1 MQFIDQIRT
10 TIGHLML
17 SREIAERKK
26 KSKMTGFT
34 QVEHIGIVYDAAFI
48 EKENMVHQYANKLR
62 SEGKKVF
69 LLGFV
74 DMKQLPG
81 NKKFSL
87 QSEYFWKETLNGINL
102 PSKTKLSRFLEME
115 FDWLLNLY
123 LEPVLPLM
131 AIAAY
136 SHAKYR
142 IGPAIE
148 NGVKYFDAIIDTGN
162 KKDLAF
168 LIEQMDFY
176 LKVIK

>member
-1 MQFIDQIRT
+1 
-10 TIGHLML
+10 ML

-26 KSKMTGFT
+26 KSKMIGYE
-34 QVEHIGIVYDAAFI
+34 QVEHIGIVYDAAYI
-48 EKENMVHQYANKLR
+48 EKEGIVHQYANKLR

-87 QSEYFWKETLNGINL
+87 QSEYFWKETLNSFNL
-102 PSKTKLSRFLEME
+102 PVKNKLSRFLEME

-123 LEPVLPLM
+123 LDPVLPLM

-148 NGVKYFDAIIDTGN
+148 GGVKYFDAIIDTGD
-162 KKDLAF
+162 KQDLTF
-168 LIEQMDFY
+168 LIDQMDFY